1 MIAPKKEPTTL
12 MRVMWLAVVLAGL
25 AAVAYVL
32 IGRNLLAVGDLQTT
46 DRPTALIYV
55 AAGSYLLGGLLI
67 LLRHR
72 WLWTVG
78 AVINAL
84 VMLVFFSA
92 YLDRPT
98 VLFSPGGLLSKTAQL
113 LLEGSLIYLILNGR
127 ATLAALPLLTEPAH
141 AAAVTWPA
149 RPRASTNKRSHAR

>member
-1 MIAPKKEPTTL
+1 MIAREKQPTTRL
-12 MRVMWLAVVLAGL
+12 HVLWLIVALAGL
-25 AAVAYVL
+25 ASVAYVL
-32 IGRNLLAVGDLQTT
+32 IGRKQLAVGDLQ
-46 DRPTALIYV
+46 PTEQPAVLIYV

-72 WLWTVG
+72 WLWIVG

-84 VMLVFFSA
+84 VLLVFFSA

-113 LLEGSLIYLILNGR
+113 LLEGGLISLI
-127 ATLAALPLLTEPAH
+127 LTDRRG
-141 AAAVTWPA
+141 TN
-149 RPRASTNKRSHAR
+149 PRVPRT